1 VRTRASLDAPVAPGV
16 LFPYVADLDRYEA
29 WMPLVHRATPVGD
42 GEWDVE
48 LRARLGP
55 VARSKRLRMVRTWLE
70 WDRAVVFERREPG
83 DRRSSPW
90 VLRADLRPVEGGT
103 HLEMDL
109 SYGGALWTGG
119 MLQRVLDEQIRQ
131 GSERLLAL
139 VSPSP

>member
-1 VRTRASLDAPVAPGV
+1 V
-16 LFPYVADLDRYEA
+16 FPYVVDLDRYEE
-29 WMPLVHRATPVGD
+29 WMPLVHRATQVGD

-83 DRRSSPW
+83 DRRYSPW
-90 VLRADLRPVEGGT
+90 VLRVDLRASGDGT
-103 HLEMDL
+103 NLEMDL

-119 MLQRVLDEQIRQ
+119 VLSRVLDEQIRQ
-131 GSERLLAL
+131 GSAHLLAL